1 MSRCSW
7 FFVKTWLVVQCLY
20 SKICVA
26 NCVGWMCSFKGWLS
40 SVLLFGWQTWGV
52 LLVGC
57 LEVLGRPGSAGSL
70 QPVGILARLIFL
82 GDAGKATLATWCCW
96 KIAWRFLFFFFG
108 GGGKWWW
115 QLVFRG
121 RKKFFGVF
129 SVPYLEQGTHT
140 HTTVRISERTAVV
153 GWLCLS
159 IYERLIWNTCFSCL
173 FWVKRLHFYHYNRF
187 HVLWC
192 SMRIWQ
198 SVFIIYIVNSAGFL
212 DPCHLSCKNTNHI
225 RDLNLVKG
233 AIISAAGMVG
243 NDRNWSHLP
252 EATLIAGC
260 SIPQFLERTWWV
272 LCHWSGTNKY
282 LNSRT

>member
-1 MSRCSW
+1 MFGGFRPPRISW
-7 FFVKTWLVVQCLY
+7 EPPTCRDSGSADFFLGCWQGNIGSMMLLED
-20 SKICVA
+20 CVA
-26 NCVGWMCSFKGWLS
+26 FS
-40 SVLLFGWQTWGV
+40 LF
-52 LLVGC
+52 
-57 LEVLGRPGSAGSL
+57 
-70 QPVGILARLIFL
+70 FL
-82 GDAGKATLATWCCW
+82 GGGEVMVAACFQGSE
-96 KIAWRFLFFFFG
+96 KILR
-108 GGGKWWW
+108 
-115 QLVFRG
+115 
-121 RKKFFGVF
+121 GVF
-129 SVPYLEQGTHT
+129 CSIFGTRHTHT

-198 SVFIIYIVNSAGFL
+198 SVFIVYIVNSAGFL